1 MRRKARTYENI
12 ASVIAEGVD
21 IKGDINA
28 QNSMRI
34 DGSVEGKLN
43 IKGDLV
49 VGERGRIKGEVKVAN
64 IILAGKVE
72 GNVAATGRLEIT
84 ATGNMNGDISCSV
97 MTIEEGGILEG
108 SSRMS
113 RQKEKP
119 EAERLIP
126 GRKLT
131 S

>member
-84 ATGNMNGDISCSV
+84 ATGNMNGDISCSI